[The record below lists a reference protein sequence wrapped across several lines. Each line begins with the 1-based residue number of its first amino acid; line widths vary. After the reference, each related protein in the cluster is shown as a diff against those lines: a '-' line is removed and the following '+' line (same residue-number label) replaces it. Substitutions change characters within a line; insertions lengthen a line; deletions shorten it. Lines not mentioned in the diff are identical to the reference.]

1 MKKLLVFQ
9 HVPYEDLGNLKPLL
23 QSAGIQIDSV
33 NFSRE
38 PEAQPSLDGY
48 DGLVVLG
55 GRMAVYEAEK
65 YPHLTMETKLIER
78 AAEKNL
84 PVLGICLGS
93 QLVANAL
100 GARVYPSGIKEIGW
114 YDLSTT
120 AGAKADPLFRHV
132 GLTEKVFQWH
142 GDTFDLPNEAVHLA
156 SSSLCRNQAFR
167 YRNNIYALQFHLEVD
182 GAIID
187 SWLNAAENR
196 REIAGLK
203 SDFDPNAIRVEMPRC
218 LGRLGELC
226 NQVFGEFIGLFDA
239 DSKR

>member
-1 MKKLLVFQ
+1 M
-9 HVPYEDLGNLKPLL
+9 GNLKPLL

-100 GARVYPSGIKEIGW
+100 GG
-114 YDLSTT
+114 STPAASKKSVGT
-120 AGAKADPLFRHV
+120 IFRRQQEQK
-132 GLTEKVFQWH
+132 L
-142 GDTFDLPNEAVHLA
+142 
-156 SSSLCRNQAFR
+156 
-167 YRNNIYALQFHLEVD
+167 
-182 GAIID
+182 
-187 SWLNAAENR
+187 
-196 REIAGLK
+196 
-203 SDFDPNAIRVEMPRC
+203 IRC
-218 LGRLGELC
+218 
-226 NQVFGEFIGLFDA
+226 FA
-239 DSKR
+239 T

>member
-1 MKKLLVFQ
+1 MEKLLIFQ

-55 GRMAVYEAEK
+55 SPMAVYEAEK

-203 SDFDPNAIRVEMPRC
+203 CDFDPNAIRVETPRC

-226 NQVFGEFIGLFDA
+226 NQVFGEFIGLFGA
-239 DSKR
+239 GSKR